1 LSQATPC
8 SSLADSF
15 TVRENLS
22 ASKPM
27 WGERGH
33 DSVSQ
38 DFLEAAS
45 CGLADSLFRISDET
59 VVELTHIKHYGS

>member
-1 LSQATPC
+1 
-8 SSLADSF
+8 
-15 TVRENLS
+15 VRENLS